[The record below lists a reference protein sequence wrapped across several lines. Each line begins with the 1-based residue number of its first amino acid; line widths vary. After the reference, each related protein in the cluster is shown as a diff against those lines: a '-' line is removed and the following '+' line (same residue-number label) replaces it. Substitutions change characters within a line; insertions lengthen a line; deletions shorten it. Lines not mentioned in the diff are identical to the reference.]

1 MVLLFLRPG
10 IVTIIKGQ
18 LEFNVDM
25 IQIDVVYKVIIIQH
39 AFVADKVILA

>member
-1 MVLLFLRPG
+1 MVSKKFS
-10 IVTIIKGQ
+10 IQ
-18 LEFNVDM
+18 DDM

>member
-1 MVLLFLRPG
+1 MVSIRS
-10 IVTIIKGQ
+10 
-18 LEFNVDM
+18 FNVQDDM